1 MFLIFFQI
9 LNKRKSELNTWI
21 DEIKSNNPNADVSE
35 LIVQKLSENSYLLDD
50 LIMSK
55 LPNGDPMPD
64 SMIEEELHLL
74 AFTVSSNYLAQIR
87 FHVFLLQRKLLIRSI
102 PLSGS
107 LHHNNDYESYFVL
120 NGKVS

>member
-1 MFLIFFQI
+1 MFVIFFQI
-9 LNKRKSELNTWI
+9 LNKRKAELNTWI

-35 LIVQKLSENSYLLDD
+35 LTVQKLSENSYLLDD

-74 AFTVSSNYLAQIR
+74 AFTVSS
-87 FHVFLLQRKLLIRSI
+87 LLSPNKISCI
-102 PLSGS
+102 FIAKEVT
-107 LHHNNDYESYFVL
+107 Y
-120 NGKVS
+120 KVDPSFRVTTPQQ